1 MCSRIMFSLLSPTAS
16 SDSDVSLHHEETA
29 MEAAIKE
36 LDAART
42 KMKVNLLRTQ
52 QDIKRRMERAD
63 ILASTGGSPGVL

>member
-1 MCSRIMFSLLSPTAS
+1 
-16 SDSDVSLHHEETA
+16 

-42 KMKVNLLRTQ
+42 KMKVNVLRTQ